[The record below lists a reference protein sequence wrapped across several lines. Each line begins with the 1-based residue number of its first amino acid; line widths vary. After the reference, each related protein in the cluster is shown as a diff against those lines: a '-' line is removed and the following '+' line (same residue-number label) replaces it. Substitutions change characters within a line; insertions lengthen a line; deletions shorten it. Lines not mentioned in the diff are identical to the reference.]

1 MSSPFVNQ
9 LNTSA
14 QMAHQSSIEIAVDQ
28 RQLIGKARQI
38 GAKFVPIFKRMAPFV
53 QADVER
59 FCPEG

>member
-1 MSSPFVNQ
+1 
-9 LNTSA
+9 
-14 QMAHQSSIEIAVDQ
+14 MAHQSSIEIAVDQ